1 MKANELRLGNLVTAT
16 LTNEIYEI
24 GIWALRVI
32 EDGNYQNSYDTETKV
47 YKAIPLTE
55 EWLLKF
61 GFKKQLDKSF
71 AKNDFSIFLDKRFK
85 TNLFLQEN
93 QEDFKWFSYE
103 LKVEYIHQL
112 QNLYFALTGEE
123 LKIKE
128 DESKT
133 RI

>member
-1 MKANELRLGNLVTAT
+1 MKASELRIGNLVAYEPTIDDWE
-16 LTNEIYEI
+16 EIIVKCGNIIQCEI
-24 GIWALRVI
+24 SP
-32 EDGNYQNSYDTETKV
+32 DSFTP
-47 YKAIPLTE
+47 IPLTE

-123 LKIKE
+123 LNFKSE
-128 DESKT
+128 
-133 RI
+133 